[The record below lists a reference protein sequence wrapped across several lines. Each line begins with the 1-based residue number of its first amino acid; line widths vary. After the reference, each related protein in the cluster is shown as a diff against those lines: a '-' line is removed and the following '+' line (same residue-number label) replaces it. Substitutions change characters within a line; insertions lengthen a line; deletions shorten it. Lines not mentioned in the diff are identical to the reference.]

1 MIRYIHVHQLHNVVR
16 VAAERREHGRSLG
29 RVAYRGTIKLHG
41 SNASVV
47 CTPAGLQP
55 QSRNRELSL
64 ADDNLGFAAFV
75 AGEAQHEA
83 LRALEIEL
91 RAAIGLA
98 GDRPLAL
105 FGEWIGP
112 GVQKGAAVASLA
124 AKQWVLFAVAT
135 RADTLD
141 EQGVAHRKWFD
152 ALPSLGERF
161 AALGIYSIVDGPV
174 HALELD
180 FDDRGA
186 LELAADRVERL
197 TRSVDERCPW
207 AARFGVEGP
216 GEGLV
221 WQPLGEHFGDEA
233 LAFKSKGERHQV
245 AARKGPRK
253 AANLDPERIAGVEQL
268 LAHALTEARLAQG
281 FEVLRELGKPLDMR
295 SVGDYLRW
303 LASDVLRECKD
314 ELDAAGLDWKQLAK
328 PFNEQAKAYFRGRL
342 LDPIA
347 PERMAGE

>member
-16 VAAERREHGRSLG
+16 VAGERRSHGRAPG
-29 RVAYRGTIKLHG
+29 RVHYRGTIKLHG

-64 ADDNLGFAAFV
+64 DEDNLGFAAFV
-75 AGEAQHEA
+75 AGRPTSEA
-83 LRALEIEL
+83 LRELELEL
-91 RAAIGLA
+91 RRAIGLPEA
-98 GDRPLAL
+98 RPLAL

-112 GVQKGAAVASLA
+112 GVQKGAAVSSLPTR
-124 AKQWVLFAVAT
+124 QWVLFGLAT
-135 RADTLD
+135 RGDTLD
-141 EQGVAHRKWFD
+141 ADGIAHRQWFD

-161 AALGIYSIVDGPV
+161 AELGIYSIVDGPV

-197 TRSVDERCPW
+197 TASIDERCPW

-221 WQPLGEHFGDEA
+221 WQPLGEHFGDEE

-253 AANLDPERIAGVEQL
+253 SANVEPEQLAGVEDL

-281 FEVLRELGKPLDMR
+281 IEVLRELGKPLEMR
-295 SVGDYLRW
+295 SMGDYLKW
-303 LASDVLRECKD
+303 VAGDVLRECKD
-314 ELDAAGLDWKQLAK
+314 ELEASGLEWKLVAK
-328 PFNEQAKAYFRGRL
+328 PLNERAKAYFRGRL
-342 LDPIA
+342 LDGLDLRPA
-347 PERMAGE
+347 AE